1 MEALAKRLIF
11 LVEGLAEL
19 AEKRSS
25 SSTSESPRI
34 LAGRR
39 WATTHAPVPGW
50 RAIAQR
56 VEIAQE
62 HRWPWLVRPHGG
74 VIGSFSAWRKKIA
87 LPEADG
93 PQQALALGVTFGQR
107 GVGHQGV
114 VLQAIRLI
122 SGALQCWPFGGIDI
136 LCAKIFASLGER
148 GAGGHEMKIG
158 LIPANIGSPTGEM
171 MIGMAK
177 LAEQVGFESIWTF
190 EHVIIPIDY
199 ESKYPYSADGKMGVD
214 PDANFVDPL
223 IALSAIA
230 AATKTIR
237 LGTGVNILSQANP
250 LYVAKQ
256 AASLDFVSGGRFEL
270 GVGIGWLREE
280 FKACGTPFER
290 RGARFDDYVQAMR
303 KVWSGDVVEHQSEF
317 LDWTNSRAIP
327 RPFRTRFRS

>member
-1 MEALAKRLIF
+1 
-11 LVEGLAEL
+11 
-19 AEKRSS
+19 
-25 SSTSESPRI
+25 
-34 LAGRR
+34 
-39 WATTHAPVPGW
+39 
-50 RAIAQR
+50 
-56 VEIAQE
+56 
-62 HRWPWLVRPHGG
+62 
-74 VIGSFSAWRKKIA
+74 
-87 LPEADG
+87 
-93 PQQALALGVTFGQR
+93 
-107 GVGHQGV
+107 
-114 VLQAIRLI
+114 
-122 SGALQCWPFGGIDI
+122 
-136 LCAKIFASLGER
+136 
-148 GAGGHEMKIG
+148 MKIG

-280 FKACGTPFER
+280 FKACGAPFER

-317 LDWTNSRAIP
+317 LDWTGFKSNPTPVQDPFPVVIGGTKGKAFERVALYGNGWFAPTASPAQLEPLLRQLDEACSAASRD
-327 RPFRTRFRS
+327 RSEIEVTAMWFPNPEDLSDVERYAALGVGRLVVPLPTIVKGNPIESLQAFGENVLAELR